1 MLRIDI
7 LTLFPGMV
15 EPALRGSILGR
26 AEKAGVWALH
36 VHDIREH
43 GIGRHKTVDDSPYGG
58 GSGMLMRVDVVT
70 AAIESVR
77 QPQSRVIL
85 LDAGGTTLTHTVA
98 ARLAAESHIVLV
110 CGHYEGVDARVRAL
124 VVDEVISIGDF
135 VLTGGELAAC
145 VVTDAVVRLLPGALG
160 DDLSAVDESFAA
172 GLLEYPHYTRPAEFR
187 GLRVPDVLVSG
198 NHGKVA
204 EWRQAEARQR
214 TRESRPDL
222 AERAGVLTEPP
233 PKPTQS
239 KRKKVKD
246 DA

>member
-1 MLRIDI
+1 MLKIDI

-15 EPALRGSILGR
+15 EPALRGSILAR
-26 AEKAGVWALH
+26 AEKAGVWALG
-36 VHDIREH
+36 VYDIREH
-43 GIGRHKTVDDSPYGG
+43 GIGRHKTVDDTPYGG

-85 LDAGGTTLTHTVA
+85 LDAGGTTLTHAVA
-98 ARLAAESHIVLV
+98 KRLAAETHLVLV
-110 CGHYEGVDARVRAL
+110 CGHYEGVDARVQPL
-124 VVDEVISIGDF
+124 VIDEVLSIGDF

-160 DDLSAVDESFAA
+160 DDHSAVDESFAA

-198 NHGKVA
+198 HHGKVA
-204 EWRQAEARQR
+204 EWRRAEAIKR

-222 AERAGVLTEPP
+222 AV
-233 PKPTQS
+233 PTS
-239 KRKKVKD
+239 GAATGGPASRVKKD
-246 DA
+246 TDLG

>member
-1 MLRIDI
+1 MLKIDI

-15 EPALRGSILGR
+15 EPALRGSILAR
-26 AEKAGVWALH
+26 AEKAGVWSLG

-43 GIGRHKTVDDSPYGG
+43 GIGRHKTVDDTPYGG
-58 GSGMLMRVDVVT
+58 GSGMLMRVDVVA

-77 QPQSRVIL
+77 QPHSRVVL
-85 LDAGGTTLTHTVA
+85 LDAGGTTLTHAVA
-98 ARLAAESHIVLV
+98 SRLAAETHLIFV

-124 VVDEVISIGDF
+124 VIDEVLSIGDF

-160 DDLSAVDESFAA
+160 DDHSAVDESFAA

-198 NHGKVA
+198 HHGKVA
-204 EWRQAEARQR
+204 EWRQAEALKR

-222 AERAGVLTEPP
+222 IADVPLVV
-233 PKPTQS
+233 PKPSGS
-239 KRKKVKD
+239 KPKKNLD
-246 DA
+246 PD